1 MSEFSNGIWEY
12 VEYIPEG
19 ITLNGK
25 EYLIMSGGEDVALA
39 LRENDARLIAAA
51 PELYHMVA
59 YLLGY
64 VREWKAISSGT
75 VYKEKVSRD
84 ISKAETLLARIDGE
98 EASDAQEQ
106 R

>member
-1 MSEFSNGIWEY
+1 MQEFTKGKWEY

-51 PELYHMVA
+51 PEMYHMLSKILDDTQNGQFA
-59 YLLGY
+59 DENGIIALLN
-64 VREWKAISSGT
+64 
-75 VYKEKVSRD
+75 
-84 ISKAETLLARIDGE
+84 RIDGE
-98 EASDAQEQ
+98 KVKGDEHIALS
-106 R
+106 